1 MKKLTQVQIIAI
13 GLVVALVLFGA
24 VYGALVKPAKDK
36 TEELNASAK
45 TVEDAGGTEAAVQG
59 KERDLKK
66 TEEVARKA
74 EADWRVDSVRVM
86 PALNFNEKGELIDL
100 YQTSALNGNYG
111 VKDIPTVW
119 GTWLATW
126 YDAQRNAGVTRET
139 PVFAIPA
146 YPTDPNK
153 ISELTNLT
161 FPSAGKPWDV
171 AVTVKSFDQ
180 AMAHLRRF
188 NSIEKRGMPVVD
200 NVRIAGHAP
209 DLRLTYTL
217 ALYVIPG
224 QSPPAIDPRIGG
236 KANTGGGGGGGGFGG
251 GMSAMM
257 SGMSPGGSGGAS
269 GSGGGGGGASTPAVG
284 GKRSAGGLEE

>member
-13 GLVVALVLFGA
+13 GLVVAVVLFGA

-36 TEELNASAK
+36 TAELAASTK
-45 TVEDAGGTEAAVQG
+45 TTEDAGGTTTAVQG

-66 TEEVARKA
+66 ANEVAQKA
-74 EADWRVDSVRVM
+74 EADWKVDSVRVM
-86 PALNFNEKGELIDL
+86 PSLNFNANGELIDI
-100 YQTSALNGNYG
+100 YQTSAISGNYG
-111 VKDIPTVW
+111 IKDIPTVW

-126 YDAQRNAGVTRET
+126 YDAQRSAGVTRET

-146 YPTDPNK
+146 YSTDPNK

-188 NSIEKRGMPVVD
+188 NAIEKRGMPVIDKVS
-200 NVRIAGHAP
+200 IAGHAP
-209 DLRLTYTL
+209 NLRLTYTL
-217 ALYVIPG
+217 ALYVIPN
-224 QSPPAIDPRIGG
+224 SNPPALDPRIGA
-236 KANTGGGGGGGGFGG
+236 KAGGSGGGGGGFGG
-251 GMSAMM
+251 GAGGGMSGMM
-257 SGMSPGGSGGAS
+257 SGMSPAGMG
-269 GSGGGGGGASTPAVG
+269 GSGGGGGASAAPALG
-284 GKRSAGGLEE
+284 GKRSSGGLEE